1 MAMFLEKLLD
11 ELTFPLG
18 VEMDWLFS
26 GGVAAK
32 NVDDG
37 SVVNLLDFLYAVL
50 DSLMK
55 SVFL

>member
-1 MAMFLEKLLD
+1 
-11 ELTFPLG
+11 
-18 VEMDWLFS
+18 MDWLFS
-26 GGVAAK
+26 GGVTAK

-37 SVVNLLDFLYAVL
+37 IVVNLLDFLYAVL

>member
-1 MAMFLEKLLD
+1 
-11 ELTFPLG
+11 
-18 VEMDWLFS
+18 MDWLFS
-26 GGVAAK
+26 GGLVAK